1 MTFGHRADRIVDQSA
16 TIVESRSPHAGTD
29 LLHPLDIVVLLVYLG
44 GLFVLGAWF
53 ARKNVDT
60 EEYFLGGR
68 RIKGWVIGLSLV
80 GTSISSITFLAYP
93 GDAFKTAWLRFIPN
107 LMLPLAV
114 VIAARYFLPFF
125 RRGNTVTAY
134 QYLEDRFGPSI
145 RLYGAA
151 AFIVA
156 QTVRVSL
163 ILYLVSLV
171 LQEITGLSAVWC
183 IVIGGGVVAVY
194 TVIGGIEAVIW
205 TDVIQTVVLLIG
217 GIACLV
223 VILIALPGGLEQVI
237 DVAARDGKLAFAE
250 LRDGRLE
257 PVSWGFSLESKTVT
271 MMLLIGLM
279 SWLTE
284 YSSNQNTVQRF
295 CASASDREAK
305 KAVYICAAV
314 SLPTWAFFMFL
325 GTALYVFFQ
334 VFPTVESAEILAGVR
349 KAEEIMPFFIAE
361 YLPYG
366 LVGLVIAAT
375 LAAAM
380 SSLDSSINA
389 ISAVT
394 MFDVYRKYFRTERT
408 DLAEVRLAQ
417 LIAAIAAVFMVVGA
431 ILLTEAETKTLQ
443 DTATILT
450 SLLAGGLLSI
460 YGIGFFTQRGD
471 ARHILFGIAGTMLFT
486 GWSLLSARGLLPDAL
501 QLPID
506 LYYAG
511 LVGNVVMFVLA
522 YGLSF
527 LVVAKK
533 DTTGLTI
540 WSR

>member
-1 MTFGHRADRIVDQSA
+1 M
-16 TIVESRSPHAGTD
+16 
-29 LLHPLDIVVLLVYLG
+29 LHPIDIGVLLVYLS

-60 EEYFLGGR
+60 EAYFLGGR

-93 GDAFKTAWLRFIPN
+93 GDAYKTAWLRFLPN

-125 RRGNTVTAY
+125 RRGKTVTAY
-134 QYLEDRFGPSI
+134 EYLEDRFGPSI
-145 RLYGAA
+145 RLYGAV

-194 TVIGGIEAVIW
+194 TVMGGIEAVIW
-205 TDVIQTVVLLIG
+205 TDVIQTVVLLVG
-217 GIACLV
+217 GVVCLA
-223 VILIALPGGLEQVI
+223 VILVALPGGFEQLI
-237 DVAARDGKLAFAE
+237 DVAVRDGKLAFAE
-250 LRDGRLE
+250 LRGGQLE
-257 PVSWGFSLESKTVT
+257 PVSFGFSLQNKTVT

-314 SLPTWAFFMFL
+314 SVPTWAFFMFL

-334 VFPTVESAEILAGVR
+334 VFPTLESGEILAGVR
-349 KAEEIMPFFIAE
+349 KAEEIMPYFIAE

-389 ISAVT
+389 ISAVM
-394 MFDVYRKYFRTERT
+394 MFDVYRRYAKRQRSERSQ
-408 DLAEVRLAQ
+408 VRMAQ
-417 LIAAIAAVFMVVGA
+417 LVAALSAVLMVVGA
-431 ILLTEAETKTLQ
+431 ILLTKSETKTLQ

-460 YGIGFFTQRGD
+460 YGIGFFTKRGD
-471 ARHILFGIAGTMLFT
+471 ARHILFGIAGTMAFT
-486 GWSLLSARGLLPDAL
+486 GWSLMSARGVLPETVR
-501 QLPID
+501 LPVD

-511 LVGNVVMFVLA
+511 LIGNVVMFVLA

-527 LVVAKK
+527 LVVSNK

-540 WSR
+540 WSRPEVDQ